1 MPVFLSIACP
11 TTSRLFFETPA
22 GNVSR
27 NNVSPQTAMP
37 PCPSFGSGWC
47 HTMFVLAATLHD
59 VGAFATSTRQ
69 LPLGPPAW
77 GQLATPPSAAGG
89 GTEASSVDGVSGPT
103 AVPEVAPAPVPPVP
117 LVPEPVGTE
126 PVELA
131 PLSPAVSAE
140 LPPAAPPD
148 LSPAVPPVLVPVA
161 VPAAHPAATEASN
174 GKIALLTL

>member
-22 GNVSR
+22 VNVSR

-59 VGAFATSTRQ
+59 VGAFATSPRQ

-77 GQLATPPSAAGG
+77 AQLATPPSPAGG
-89 GTEASSVDGVSGPT
+89 GPPARGTDASSGP
-103 AVPEVAPAPVPPVP
+103 PPVP
-117 LVPEPVGTE
+117 AG
-126 PVELA
+126 
-131 PLSPAVSAE
+131 
-140 LPPAAPPD
+140 PP
-148 LSPAVPPVLVPVA
+148 
-161 VPAAHPAATEASN
+161 
-174 GKIALLTL
+174 